1 MKYFADMIV
10 GVIIQFMVC
19 FVVAIFYSPSIFLTQ
34 FVMGV
39 LFPCMMLGIYSIFR
53 YRIVKEKPVTEPYV
67 IGNIIG
73 YILEFEV
80 LYLIETY
87 YPEHFIFQIR
97 RGHGSDTGESLSWGI
112 FLLALVVII
121 PIISSIFL
129 HFLWRNKPL
138 NIDPKEEKRGEGLG
152 FAVCFPIMAY
162 SYIALVLE
170 EYPKKY
176 YYEEIA
182 NHPTIVFLTWLRCL
196 AVCLFIILIAYWGE
210 RGKNIRTI
218 LILYTCETVVF
229 FAAIKIFHLN
239 YPALPLAGL
248 GGTIVLGAGIYKGLE
263 KLFAFV
269 NARVE
274 QEISESKIEESN
286 IEERD
291 KIRDYIRGILVTAGL
306 AIAVTLISQRLFDLV
321 ISMFLEFFFNS
332 GKSSEIL
339 LLCIIGAIMIPF
351 IIKMYKM
358 LKGKYYV
365 FVPTCYWIC
374 FTLFIV
380 CQSNSLLEGES
391 IYEWRFGIMT
401 GISLLLSTI
410 FVSMKRKRIFR

>member
-1 MKYFADMIV
+1 MKYFADMIA

-53 YRIVKEKPVTEPYV
+53 YGIVKEKPVTEPYV

-80 LYLIETY
+80 LYLIETC

-97 RGHGSDTGESLSWGI
+97 KGHGSDTGESLSWGI

-176 YYEEIA
+176 HYEEIA

-229 FAAIKIFHLN
+229 LVAIKIFHLN

-248 GGTIVLGAGIYKGLE
+248 GGMIVLGAGIYKGLE

-269 NARVE
+269 NARLE
-274 QEISESKIEESN
+274 QEVSESR

-291 KIRDYIRGILVTAGL
+291 KMQDYICGILITAGL
-306 AIAVTLISQRLFDLV
+306 AIAVCLISQALFELAV
-321 ISMFLEFFFNS
+321 SMLPESFFNN
-332 GKSSEIL
+332 GKSPEIL
-339 LLCIIGAIMIPF
+339 LLCMIGAIMIPF

-374 FTLFIV
+374 FTLFTV
-380 CQSNSLLEGES
+380 CQSNSLLEGKN
-391 IYEWRFGIMT
+391 IYGWRFGVMT
-401 GISLLLSTI
+401 GISFLLSTI
-410 FVSMKRKRIFR
+410 LMSLKK